1 MSFYASDADDTSIH
15 GRRGHHLRVGSFS
28 RLGLGGRHSVSRRS
42 PVDPNADD
50 DNNVHVV
57 VNADDDESVLSSDD
71 ESVMF
76 SNEPEDAE
84 EDEILFDDSTIQNTR
99 ANAQMLYGAPSQY
112 HITNYE
118 DEDLLDPA
126 ADEFQTAPNIVYA
139 RSEKELMEQRT
150 LLIKNGLPA
159 TQPGRPPLVTH
170 GPVLE
175 PHQCTVRM
183 TYGDYE
189 GCARQSKRPKR
200 YIVASDSSEGS
211 QYAINWAT
219 GTVLR
224 DGDEMLVVS
233 VMDADA
239 KGEQYTEDTA
249 PPNLAPPS
257 RALQDMAIFLCHQV
271 FVLLQRTQ
279 LGVRI
284 ACQAVHSTN
293 ARHMLLDIADFY
305 SPTMV
310 IVGSRGV
317 DGIRGMLGSMSHYLV
332 QKCSVPVMVCH
343 NKLQLP
349 RLPRGKADVVNNV
362 RKRHMRLDQA
372 AVEKLSSRQEPQDEE
387 EEGEHVQADR
397 EQREQRDSER
407 MERLNRESLARRS
420 TLSE

>member
-1 MSFYASDADDTSIH
+1 
-15 GRRGHHLRVGSFS
+15 
-28 RLGLGGRHSVSRRS
+28 
-42 PVDPNADD
+42 
-50 DNNVHVV
+50 
-57 VNADDDESVLSSDD
+57 
-71 ESVMF
+71 
-76 SNEPEDAE
+76 
-84 EDEILFDDSTIQNTR
+84 
-99 ANAQMLYGAPSQY
+99 
-112 HITNYE
+112 
-118 DEDLLDPA
+118 
-126 ADEFQTAPNIVYA
+126 
-139 RSEKELMEQRT
+139 
-150 LLIKNGLPA
+150 
-159 TQPGRPPLVTH
+159 
-170 GPVLE
+170 
-175 PHQCTVRM
+175 
-183 TYGDYE
+183 
-189 GCARQSKRPKR
+189 
-200 YIVASDSSEGS
+200 
-211 QYAINWAT
+211 
-219 GTVLR
+219 
-224 DGDEMLVVS
+224 
-233 VMDADA
+233 
-239 KGEQYTEDTA
+239 
-249 PPNLAPPS
+249 
-257 RALQDMAIFLCHQV
+257 MAIFLCHQV

-372 AVEKLSSRQEPQDEE
+372 AVEKLSSRPEPQDEE

-420 TLSE
+420 ASSE